1 MLASPGAMGDFT
13 GINTGDPSSSS
24 GTSVAKPTA
33 ASPSACSGGDADANS
48 PGPSFAALRPFC
60 VAVTRFPSR
69 DTLRSL
75 AGALSRVPDPHLRRL
90 LDYVLFAPRHAL
102 RRADAA
108 QRGVGPSSS
117 SSSALDAA
125 LEHLRVAAAECM
137 SAVLAR
143 APVSDGRLL
152 GELLTELCAL
162 CDDRGNGGG
171 GGGNSEEV
179 KLAALTALAALLRCA
194 EPAAAAALYD
204 DDDDDARPRRTG
216 AALARLG
223 HAVSTLLAVAEGEG
237 ERALRLLALECLAAL
252 WLLPRRDA
260 AHGPPRLPPRSPSRR
275 GPAGETRAK
284 GGGVRVLFSRLAV
297 GGEEEVEE
305 EVEEVVEEVVEK
317 EKEEEEVEEE
327 EEEGNAIATRKAFDS
342 LASFLPGTATA
353 LCRIVTTC
361 GGRAATQPG
370 AVAALATRLLAHA
383 VARAAPDD
391 LLTPDPREPDQA
403 VQAVAA
409 RGDEGGGAP
418 PSLLV
423 RRTPDWARATGERLA
438 PLLLRL
444 GPVAAGHRA
453 WRVRLEAAA
462 LAGRLL
468 RRCRRVLGA
477 DAVAAMLDVVVGLS
491 CDEDQRVRSASFSVL
506 RRRRR
511 SLLGTAPGDDRAVE
525 ESALERAFSLCSS
538 LPRLARSAT
547 AADDLKLATLSRLL
561 GYLRLLG
568 PRVSALLRSAPH
580 LSRLARA
587 LVQLLAPDTSQQVV
601 VEEGEV
607 EEEEGRGGERGDGD
621 EAAAAIASPEPPPAG
636 DADVGGHFAAR
647 GGVAAGGR
655 AHWPLAGSAPSD
667 WPIPGGRRKRFRGFS
682 DERVHATLQ
691 QICRTL
697 GFFGDLYLLVDTF
710 LEMYRESRLQRAP
723 AAMILN
729 EVIVGA
735 AGRGLDPWAY
745 SSARSL
751 PTAPSEEA
759 PGDWRSRYSQEEL
772 FWLARAVVEEYT
784 SPANWRLPT
793 ARLGNSAVPGDAGTG
808 AMSLVVPLAPAVEG
822 ECTLEAFNG
831 NAWQLSAQ
839 LEGIA
844 GFAGV
849 LGLDFRPMLAIVLYP
864 VLEKVGGDGLDTQP
878 VCCTARRVTRHVAR
892 ACGYARPGLL
902 VSHNSDYV
910 ASAVTI
916 ALRHL
921 GESESAPLVL
931 AAVLRYGEGPD
942 AVLQAAGSAQE
953 LLSLVDRHPATL
965 ARSAAPALLALACAL
980 DKWFPGPHTAASER
994 RRSGDGDA
1002 GARPRGPQ
1010 GPPGPPGPR
1019 GEEGR
1024 SPCSPE
1030 EVAEFVRD
1038 HHRQTQLAA
1047 GNVGSEEEVDADDD
1061 DTAGAEL
1068 GAGLGEGTEKEEE
1081 LKEKG
1086 EELKEE
1092 EEDAGYDKK
1101 PALPPQLELC
1111 GALLERSVHLLSHH
1125 DVAVRLTMLEVVRLA
1140 MGVLSAREDSCLP
1153 MAHRLWP
1160 ALVQRLTGDEWRVIL
1175 AAFKT
1180 LVSLS
1185 RVCGD
1190 FLRRRVSGELLGPV
1204 AASLAARAP
1213 VSAAAGAEGRRRG
1226 GPGGPPLY
1234 PRSLA
1239 CRLQAAALD
1248 SLGPLAVVLRL
1259 DNADLDTV
1267 VTAAL
1272 PYLSCHQPMVLQEAA
1287 MGLLRSVMAV
1297 DPDRVWL
1304 SLCQLHCPHDLQSPG
1319 EGFRPV
1325 QFARSAS
1332 TSSTSSTST
1341 SSTSST
1347 SSSSAPSSSSST
1359 SSSSAPSSAPSSST
1373 STSSSPSSSTPS
1385 SSSSSTSSSSAPS
1398 SAPSSS
1404 TSSSS
1409 TSSSSAPSS
1418 APSSSTSS
1426 SSEGA
1431 EFAGNVRSLLALV
1444 DDEPS

>member
-13 GINTGDPSSSS
+13 GINTGDSSS
-24 GTSVAKPTA
+24 SVAKPTA
-33 ASPSACSGGDADANS
+33 ASPSACSGTDADS

-108 QRGVGPSSS
+108 QRGG
-117 SSSALDAA
+117 SSAPSASLDAA

-137 SAVLAR
+137 AAVLSR

-162 CDDRGNGGG
+162 CDDRGSGGVG
-171 GGGNSEEV
+171 VSPSSEEV

-204 DDDDDARPRRTG
+204 DDGDDARPPRTG
-216 AALARLG
+216 ATLARLG

-237 ERALRLLALECLAAL
+237 ERALRLLALECLGAL
-252 WLLPRRDA
+252 WLLPCREA
-260 AHGPPRLPPRSPSRR
+260 
-275 GPAGETRAK
+275 RAE

-297 GGEEEVEE
+297 GGEEE
-305 EVEEVVEEVVEK
+305 
-317 EKEEEEVEEE
+317 EVEEE
-327 EEEGNAIATRKAFDS
+327 EERNTIATREAFDS

-370 AVAALATRLLAHA
+370 AVAAMATRLLAHA

-391 LLTPDPREPDQA
+391 LLTPDPREPA
-403 VQAVAA
+403 VRAAAA
-409 RGDEGGGAP
+409 RGDEGGGTP
-418 PSLLV
+418 HSLLV
-423 RRTPDWARATGERLA
+423 TRTPDWARATGERLA

-477 DAVAAMLDVVVGLS
+477 EAVAAMLDVVVGLS

-506 RRRRR
+506 GRR

-525 ESALERAFSLCSS
+525 ESSLERAFSLCSS

-547 AADDLKLATLSRLL
+547 AADGLKLATLSRLL

-601 VEEGEV
+601 VEEEGDV
-607 EEEEGRGGERGDGD
+607 EEEEGGGGDGD
-621 EAAAAIASPEPPPAG
+621 EAAAAAAIACPETPPAG

-682 DERVHATLQ
+682 DERVHATLT

-697 GFFGDLYLLVDTF
+697 GQFGDLYLLVDTF
-710 LEMYRESRLQRAP
+710 LEMYRESRLQRAA

-745 SSARSL
+745 SSAQSL

-772 FWLARAVVEEYT
+772 FWLARAVVAEYT

-793 ARLGNSAVPGDAGTG
+793 TRLGNSAVPGDAGTG
-808 AMSLVVPLAPAVEG
+808 ATSLVVPLAPAVES

-849 LGLDFRPMLAIVLYP
+849 LGLDFRPMLAVVLYP

-878 VCCTARRVTRHVAR
+878 VCCTARRVTHHVAR

-942 AVLQAAGSAQE
+942 SVLQAAGSAQE
-953 LLSLVDRHPATL
+953 LLSLVDRHPARL
-965 ARSAAPALLALACAL
+965 ARSAAPALHALACAL
-980 DKWFPGPHTAASER
+980 DKWFPGPDTAASER

-1002 GARPRGPQ
+1002 GARPPGPQ
-1010 GPPGPPGPR
+1010 GPR

-1024 SPCSPE
+1024 SACSPE
-1030 EVAEFVRD
+1030 EVAAFLRD
-1038 HHRQTQLAA
+1038 HHRQTQLAT
-1047 GNVGSEEEVDADDD
+1047 GNVGPEEEVDNDD
-1061 DTAGAEL
+1061 DTDAGAEL
-1068 GAGLGEGTEKEEE
+1068 GAGLAKGTEEEEELKEGEE

-1086 EELKEE
+1086 EELKGE

-1204 AASLAARAP
+1204 ASSLAARAA
-1213 VSAAAGAEGRRRG
+1213 VSAAAGAEGRRRAG
-1226 GPGGPPLY
+1226 GGRGGPPLY

-1248 SLGPLAVVLRL
+1248 SLGPLAVALRL

-1304 SLCQLHCPHDLQSPG
+1304 SLCQLHCPHDLQPPR

-1332 TSSTSSTST
+1332 
-1341 SSTSST
+1341 
-1347 SSSSAPSSSSST
+1347 
-1359 SSSSAPSSAPSSST
+1359 
-1373 STSSSPSSSTPS
+1373 SSSPSS
-1385 SSSSSTSSSSAPS
+1385 
-1398 SAPSSS
+1398 
-1404 TSSSS
+1404 
-1409 TSSSSAPSS
+1409 
-1418 APSSSTSS
+1418 SS

-1431 EFAGNVRSLLALV
+1431 EFAGNVLSLLALM
-1444 DDEPS
+1444 DDGPS

>member
-13 GINTGDPSSSS
+13 GIKTGDPSS
-24 GTSVAKPTA
+24 SVAKPTA
-33 ASPSACSGGDADANS
+33 ASPSACSGTDADS

-108 QRGVGPSSS
+108 QRGG
-117 SSSALDAA
+117 SSAPSASLDAA

-137 SAVLAR
+137 AAVLSR

-162 CDDRGNGGG
+162 CDDRGSGGVG
-171 GGGNSEEV
+171 VSPSSEEV

-204 DDDDDARPRRTG
+204 DDDDGDDARPPRTG
-216 AALARLG
+216 ATLARLG

-252 WLLPRRDA
+252 WLLPCHEA
-260 AHGPPRLPPRSPSRR
+260 
-275 GPAGETRAK
+275 RAEV
-284 GGGVRVLFSRLAV
+284 GGVRILFSQLAV
-297 GGEEEVEE
+297 GVEE
-305 EVEEVVEEVVEK
+305 EVEVV
-317 EKEEEEVEEE
+317 EKEEEEGER
-327 EEEGNAIATRKAFDS
+327 NAIATREAFDS

-370 AVAALATRLLAHA
+370 AVAAMATRLLAHA

-391 LLTPDPREPDQA
+391 LLTPDPREPA
-403 VQAVAA
+403 VRAAAA
-409 RGDEGGGAP
+409 RGDEGGGTP
-418 PSLLV
+418 HSLLV
-423 RRTPDWARATGERLA
+423 KRTPDWARATGERLA

-462 LAGRLL
+462 LAGHLL

-477 DAVAAMLDVVVGLS
+477 EAVAAMLDVVVGLS

-506 RRRRR
+506 GRR

-547 AADDLKLATLSRLL
+547 AADGLKLATLSRLL

-601 VEEGEV
+601 VEEEGDV
-607 EEEEGRGGERGDGD
+607 EEEEGGGGGGDGD
-621 EAAAAIASPEPPPAG
+621 EAAAAAAAAIACPETPPAG

-682 DERVHATLQ
+682 DERVHATLT

-697 GFFGDLYLLVDTF
+697 GHFGDLYLLVDTF
-710 LEMYRESRLQRAP
+710 LEMYRESRLQRAA

-735 AGRGLDPWAY
+735 AGRGLDPWA
-745 SSARSL
+745 
-751 PTAPSEEA
+751 
-759 PGDWRSRYSQEEL
+759 QEEL
-772 FWLARAVVEEYT
+772 FWLARAVVAEYT

-793 ARLGNSAVPGDAGTG
+793 TRLGNSAVPGDAGTG
-808 AMSLVVPLAPAVEG
+808 ATSLVVPLAPAVES

-849 LGLDFRPMLAIVLYP
+849 LGLDFRPMLAVVLYP
-864 VLEKVGGDGLDTQP
+864 VLEKVGDTQP

-942 AVLQAAGSAQE
+942 SVLQAAGSAQE
-953 LLSLVDRHPATL
+953 LLSLVDRHPARL
-965 ARSAAPALLALACAL
+965 ARSAAPALHALACAL
-980 DKWFPGPHTAASER
+980 DKWFPGPDTAASER

-1002 GARPRGPQ
+1002 GARPPGPQ
-1010 GPPGPPGPR
+1010 GPR

-1024 SPCSPE
+1024 SACSPE
-1030 EVAEFVRD
+1030 EVAAFLRD
-1038 HHRQTQLAA
+1038 HHRQTQLAT
-1047 GNVGSEEEVDADDD
+1047 GNEEEFK
-1061 DTAGAEL
+1061 
-1068 GAGLGEGTEKEEE
+1068 EGEE
-1081 LKEKG
+1081 LKG
-1086 EELKEE
+1086 EELKGE

-1204 AASLAARAP
+1204 ASSLAARAA
-1213 VSAAAGAEGRRRG
+1213 VSAAAGAEGRRRGRG

-1248 SLGPLAVVLRL
+1248 SLGPLAVALRL

-1304 SLCQLHCPHDLQSPG
+1304 SLCQLHCPHDLQPPR

-1332 TSSTSSTST
+1332 
-1341 SSTSST
+1341 
-1347 SSSSAPSSSSST
+1347 
-1359 SSSSAPSSAPSSST
+1359 
-1373 STSSSPSSSTPS
+1373 SSSPSS
-1385 SSSSSTSSSSAPS
+1385 
-1398 SAPSSS
+1398 
-1404 TSSSS
+1404 
-1409 TSSSSAPSS
+1409 
-1418 APSSSTSS
+1418 SS

-1431 EFAGNVRSLLALV
+1431 EFAGNVLSLLALM
-1444 DDEPS
+1444 DDGPS

>member
-1 MLASPGAMGDFT
+1 MGDFT
-13 GINTGDPSSSS
+13 GINTGDPSSS
-24 GTSVAKPTA
+24 VAKPTA
-33 ASPSACSGGDADANS
+33 ASPSACSGTDADS

-108 QRGVGPSSS
+108 QRGG
-117 SSSALDAA
+117 SSAPSASLDAA

-137 SAVLAR
+137 AAVLSR

-162 CDDRGNGGG
+162 CDDRGSGGVG
-171 GGGNSEEV
+171 VSPSSEEV

-204 DDDDDARPRRTG
+204 DDGDDARPPRTG
-216 AALARLG
+216 ATLARLG

-252 WLLPRRDA
+252 WLLPCHEA
-260 AHGPPRLPPRSPSRR
+260 
-275 GPAGETRAK
+275 RAEV
-284 GGGVRVLFSRLAV
+284 GGVRILFSQLAV
-297 GGEEEVEE
+297 GVEE
-305 EVEEVVEEVVEK
+305 EVEVV
-317 EKEEEEVEEE
+317 EKEEEEGER
-327 EEEGNAIATRKAFDS
+327 NAIATREAFDS

-370 AVAALATRLLAHA
+370 AVAAMATRLLAHA

-391 LLTPDPREPDQA
+391 LLTPDPREPA
-403 VQAVAA
+403 VRAAAA
-409 RGDEGGGAP
+409 RGDEGGGTP
-418 PSLLV
+418 HSLLV
-423 RRTPDWARATGERLA
+423 KRTPDWARATGERLA

-462 LAGRLL
+462 LAGHLL

-477 DAVAAMLDVVVGLS
+477 EAVAAMLDVVVGLS

-506 RRRRR
+506 GRR

-547 AADDLKLATLSRLL
+547 AADGLKLATLSRLL

-601 VEEGEV
+601 VEEEGDV
-607 EEEEGRGGERGDGD
+607 EEEEGGGGGGDGD
-621 EAAAAIASPEPPPAG
+621 EAAAAAAIACPETPPAG

-682 DERVHATLQ
+682 DERVHATLT

-697 GFFGDLYLLVDTF
+697 GQFGDLYLLVDTF
-710 LEMYRESRLQRAP
+710 LEMYRESRLQRAA

-735 AGRGLDPWAY
+735 AGRGLDPWA
-745 SSARSL
+745 
-751 PTAPSEEA
+751 
-759 PGDWRSRYSQEEL
+759 QEEL
-772 FWLARAVVEEYT
+772 FWLARAVVAEYT

-793 ARLGNSAVPGDAGTG
+793 TRLGNSAVPGDAGTG
-808 AMSLVVPLAPAVEG
+808 ATSLVVPLAPAVES

-849 LGLDFRPMLAIVLYP
+849 LGLDFRPMLAVVLYP
-864 VLEKVGGDGLDTQP
+864 VLEKVGDTQP

-942 AVLQAAGSAQE
+942 SVLQAAGSAQE
-953 LLSLVDRHPATL
+953 LLSLVDRHPARL
-965 ARSAAPALLALACAL
+965 ARSAAPALHALACAL
-980 DKWFPGPHTAASER
+980 DKWFPGPDTAASER

-1002 GARPRGPQ
+1002 GARPPGPQ
-1010 GPPGPPGPR
+1010 GPR

-1024 SPCSPE
+1024 SACSPE
-1030 EVAEFVRD
+1030 EVAAFLRD
-1038 HHRQTQLAA
+1038 HHRQTQLAT
-1047 GNVGSEEEVDADDD
+1047 GNVGPEEEVDNDD
-1061 DTAGAEL
+1061 DTDAGTRDAH
-1068 GAGLGEGTEKEEE
+1068 
-1081 LKEKG
+1081 
-1086 EELKEE
+1086 

-1204 AASLAARAP
+1204 ASSLAARA
-1213 VSAAAGAEGRRRG
+1213 A
-1226 GPGGPPLY
+1226 
-1234 PRSLA
+1234 
-1239 CRLQAAALD
+1239 AAALD
-1248 SLGPLAVVLRL
+1248 SLGPLAVALRL
-1259 DNADLDTV
+1259 GERAVAGRSVASTERNLGPGWAWPDW
-1267 VTAAL
+1267 
-1272 PYLSCHQPMVLQEAA
+1272 
-1287 MGLLRSVMAV
+1287 LLRSVMAV

-1304 SLCQLHCPHDLQSPG
+1304 SLCQLHCPHDLQPPR

-1332 TSSTSSTST
+1332 
-1341 SSTSST
+1341 
-1347 SSSSAPSSSSST
+1347 
-1359 SSSSAPSSAPSSST
+1359 
-1373 STSSSPSSSTPS
+1373 SSSPSS
-1385 SSSSSTSSSSAPS
+1385 
-1398 SAPSSS
+1398 
-1404 TSSSS
+1404 
-1409 TSSSSAPSS
+1409 
-1418 APSSSTSS
+1418 SS

-1431 EFAGNVRSLLALV
+1431 EFAGNVLSLLALM
-1444 DDEPS
+1444 DDGPS